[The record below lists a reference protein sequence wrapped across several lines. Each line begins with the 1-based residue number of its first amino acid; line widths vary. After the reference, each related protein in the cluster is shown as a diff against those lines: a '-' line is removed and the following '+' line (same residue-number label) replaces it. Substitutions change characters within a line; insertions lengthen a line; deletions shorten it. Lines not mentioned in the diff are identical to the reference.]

1 MLYICPSIASVR
13 RTADHQPS
21 DDTTVVNKDADQV
34 RSKMSDN
41 RTSPLSA
48 GTCKGLRDASVRTA
62 RITGPLIAL
71 PCDVIETNHSHA
83 TETNPRPLESDFR

>member
-1 MLYICPSIASVR
+1 MSV
-13 RTADHQPS
+13 
-21 DDTTVVNKDADQV
+21 
-34 RSKMSDN
+34 N

-48 GTCKGLRDASVRTA
+48 GTRKGLRDASVRTA
-62 RITGPLIAL
+62 CITGPLSAL